1 MEVAGVSLPLVFAAG
16 VISFLSPCVL
26 PLVPGYLAT
35 VSGVSFDRIAERSPG
50 VSRQVAVASALFFAG
65 FLIVFVA
72 LGASASLIGA
82 LLDEHR
88 LWLNRVSGALIVFF
102 GLAMLG
108 VGWSGSLGGRWTQM
122 VQDAARR
129 RGGPVALGVAFAFCW
144 TPCVGPVL
152 ASILVLAGASG
163 SLPSGVLLLA
173 TYGLGLAVP
182 FLVVGFGFTRALGA
196 FRRVQRHYRAIQAA
210 AGVLLVAMGSLLL
223 SGYLFVLNVYAQRVL
238 RAFGLDW
245 WSTV

>member
-1 MEVAGVSLPLVFAAG
+1 MDVAGLSLGLVFAAG

-35 VSGVSFDRIAERSPG
+35 ISGVSFERISVRAPG
-50 VSRQVAVASALFFAG
+50 VGRQVAAASALFFAG

-88 LWLNRVSGALIVFF
+88 LWLNRISGVLIIFF

-108 VGWSGSLGGRWTQM
+108 LGWSGAVDGRVTQL
-122 VQDAARR
+122 VHGAARR
-129 RGGPVALGVAFAFCW
+129 RGGPFALGIAFAFCW

-152 ASILVLAGASG
+152 GSILVLAGASG
-163 SLPSGVLLLA
+163 SLSSGVLLLVV
-173 TYGLGLAVP
+173 YGLGLALP
-182 FLVVGFGFTRALGA
+182 FLVVGFGFTRALA
-196 FRRVQRHYRAIQAA
+196 TFRRVQRHYRAIQAV
-210 AGVLLVAMGSLLL
+210 AGIFLVGMGVLLL
-223 SGYLFVLNVYAQRVL
+223 SGYLYVLNVYAQRLL
-238 RAFGLDW
+238 RALGLDW
-245 WSTV
+245 WSSV